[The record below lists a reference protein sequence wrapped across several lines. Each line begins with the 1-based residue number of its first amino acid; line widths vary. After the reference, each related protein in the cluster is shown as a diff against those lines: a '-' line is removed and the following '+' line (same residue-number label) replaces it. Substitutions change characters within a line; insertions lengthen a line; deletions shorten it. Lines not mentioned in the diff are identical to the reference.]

1 MVDLVQLVERQ
12 IVALEV
18 MGSIPL
24 VHPISAKS
32 HFMASDFAM
41 QILPLGRE
49 FCLFAAKQNR
59 TIAICSSFK
68 RGQGKSFA
76 SFSSYR

>member
-41 QILPLGRE
+41 QNPTAR
-49 FCLFAAKQNR
+49 A
-59 TIAICSSFK
+59 
-68 RGQGKSFA
+68 
-76 SFSSYR
+76 